1 MSYVDRHSDSN
12 AWANNNKKAL
22 TGSIVALL
30 QGGLVLAL
38 VNGFAV
44 TLLKSDPPK
53 RPEATQIRLE
63 PLPVPPPPEPLA
75 QPERVQDEP
84 LLTAPVARIPVKV
97 AEPVQVSTT
106 PPTAMPTAFEPAERV
121 AIALPTP
128 TETPAR
134 FQPKG
139 ALPRNAAAGWV
150 TTQDYP
156 TADLR
161 AEHQGSVR
169 FRLEIDARGRVS
181 QCSIVT
187 SSGFT
192 GLDEATCKYVSRRA
206 RFEPATNADGQPATG
221 SYLGM
226 IRWIIPRD

>member
-1 MSYVDRHSDSN
+1 MSYVDRHSKEADN
-12 AWANNNKKAL
+12 GHKVL
-22 TGSIVALL
+22 TGGVVALI

-44 TLLKSDPPK
+44 TLLKSDPPR
-53 RPEATQIRLE
+53 RPEATQIRLDSI
-63 PLPVPPPPEPLA
+63 PVPPPPPEPKA
-75 QPERVQDEP
+75 QPDQPVDQP
-84 LLTAPVARIPVKV
+84 LLAAPAPRIPIRVNDPVEV
-97 AEPVQVSTT
+97 ATT
-106 PPTAMPTAFEPAERV
+106 LPTAAPTSSEVSEKLTFVQPSPIERPV
-121 AIALPTP
+121 
-128 TETPAR
+128 R
-134 FQPKG
+134 FQPRG
-139 ALPRNAAAGWV
+139 ALPRNAASGWV

-169 FRLEIDARGRVS
+169 FRLDIDAQGRVS
-181 QCSIVT
+181 QCSIVA

-221 SYLGM
+221 SYLGT

>member
-1 MSYVDRHSDSN
+1 MSYVDRHSTKSL
-12 AWANNNKKAL
+12 ANGSQKAL
-22 TGSIVALL
+22 TGGIVALI

-44 TLLKSDPPK
+44 TMLRSDPPK
-53 RPEATQIRLE
+53 NPEATQIRLE
-63 PLPVPPPPEPLA
+63 PIPVPPPPEPQA
-75 QPERVQDEP
+75 QPDRPVDQP
-84 LLTAPVARIPVKV
+84 LLTAPTPRIQLP
-97 AEPVQVSTT
+97 AQDPVQVSTT
-106 PPTAMPTAFEPAERV
+106 VPTATPSSFEPTERV
-121 AIALPTP
+121 AVALPTP

-134 FQPKG
+134 FQPRG
-139 ALPRNAAAGWV
+139 ALPSNAASGWV

-169 FRLEIDARGRVS
+169 FRLDIDARGRVS
-181 QCSIVT
+181 QCAIVA

-206 RFEPATNADGQPATG
+206 RFEPATNAEGQAASG
-221 SYLGM
+221 SYLGT

>member
-1 MSYVDRHSDSN
+1 MSYVDRHSKEADNSR
-12 AWANNNKKAL
+12 KIL
-22 TGSIVALL
+22 TSGVVALI

-44 TLLKSDPPK
+44 TLLKSDPPR
-53 RPEATQIRLE
+53 RPEATQIRLD
-63 PLPVPPPPEPLA
+63 PMPVPPPEPKA
-75 QPERVQDEP
+75 RPDQAVDQP
-84 LLTAPVARIPVKV
+84 LLTAPARRIPIQVNDPVEV
-97 AEPVQVSTT
+97 AATIPNAAPT
-106 PPTAMPTAFEPAERV
+106 PFEPAEKLAFV
-121 AIALPTP
+121 QPTP
-128 TETPAR
+128 TETPVR

-139 ALPRNAAAGWV
+139 AMPRNAASGWV

-169 FRLEIDARGRVS
+169 FRLDIDAQGRVS
-181 QCSIVT
+181 QCSIVA

-221 SYLGM
+221 NYLGT

>member
-1 MSYVDRHSDSN
+1 MSYADRHSTESYGAN
-12 AWANNNKKAL
+12 ANQKAL
-22 TGSIVALL
+22 TGGIVALI

-44 TLLKSDPPK
+44 TMFKSDPPK
-53 RPEATQIRLE
+53 HTEATQIKLE
-63 PLPVPPPPEPLA
+63 PIPMPPPPEPKV
-75 QPERVQDEP
+75 QPDQPVDQP
-84 LLTAPVARIPVKV
+84 LLTAPAPRIPVPV
-97 AEPVQVSTT
+97 NDPVQVATTT
-106 PPTAMPTAFEPAERV
+106 PTASPTAFETERV

-139 ALPRNAAAGWV
+139 ALPRNAASGWV

-169 FRLEIDARGRVS
+169 FRLDIDANGRVG
-181 QCSIVT
+181 QCSIVA

-206 RFEPATNADGQPATG
+206 RFEPATNADGQPVAG
-221 SYLGM
+221 NYLGT